1 MGRRWRIE
9 RSSSRRAVVVAE
21 RGTDLGGCDWRWGV
35 PSGRSE
41 DARRIEVGAM
51 DGSRDNS

>member
-1 MGRRWRIE
+1 M
-9 RSSSRRAVVVAE
+9 VAE